1 LVVVGRVEWRRYEG
15 NDIEAVVAMMLN
27 REHPDSVQITPSQG
41 DGGVD
46 ILDRGAADDG
56 DVVYQVKRYSAP
68 LNAGQKGKIV
78 RSAKR
83 LLDSDA
89 GDPRWK
95 DLNVAVWRLVTPW
108 NPTPEAET
116 WLQESVGPYGVKVV
130 WDGLTLIDQLAAKYP
145 DVIDYYL
152 HGGRS
157 TIKAAYAEAMT
168 LMSLSTA
175 GEGDLPVSEVTERI
189 ERALGILDHDPHYLY
204 EVAFSRDE
212 PPEPPSRP
220 GLVMTYYRVDPTA
233 STWQTINVIA
243 RCAASADARP
253 ITLSGTLSVEGNPEF
268 AAAVKEFFEFGT
280 PFTSPEGAYS
290 ATIDAPG
297 GFGGEL
303 VDATIATIPAEGE
316 DLGSDTELRL
326 EILDPDGIVIAQA
339 DVDRTDRSSG
349 TAGIRVVLVETYGVF
364 ELTFRAN
371 LSNQTAH
378 MHLGLLSLEGIPISA
393 ALPAL
398 EFLAAFHH
406 PNTYR
411 ITVRHTP
418 SHLGATDKI
427 PEPLDP
433 TITERMRRLAKGLR
447 LLNDLQQH
455 TRTVITVPDL
465 SRYVEDQRKAWYL
478 VATILKGRPVIV
490 SAPEGSVFH
499 LVLPP
504 GTPAPTGSFAIR
516 MPLQAPIGTQLI
528 NFGTLLAEFTD
539 AELLAESE
547 SEDGQPVFAYMTPD
561 RKVRYLPDV
570 EAQEADSALTQS
582 RQATESLPVSRA
594 RSARS

>member
-1 LVVVGRVEWRRYEG
+1 MVGRVEWRRYEG
-15 NDIEAVVAMMLN
+15 DDVEAVVAMMLN
-27 REHPDSVQITPSQG
+27 REHRNSVRITPSQG

-46 ILDRGAADDG
+46 ILDRGAADGG

-78 RSAKR
+78 KSAKR
-83 LLDSDA
+83 LLDPDA

-130 WDGLTLIDQLAAKYP
+130 WDGLTLVDQLAAKYP

-157 TIKAAYAEAMT
+157 AIKAAYAEAMT
-168 LMSLSTA
+168 LMSLSTV
-175 GEGDLPVSEVTERI
+175 GEGDLTVLEVTERI
-189 ERALGILDHDPHYLY
+189 DRALGILDHDPHYFY
-204 EVAFSRDE
+204 EVAFGRGE
-212 PPEPPSRP
+212 PPEPTSRP
-220 GLVMTYYRVDPTA
+220 GLMMTHHRIDPTA
-233 STWQTINVIA
+233 STWQTIDVIA
-243 RCAASADARP
+243 RCAASAEERP
-253 ITLSGTLSVEGNPEF
+253 ITISGTLDVEGNPEF

-290 ATIDAPG
+290 ATVDAPG
-297 GFGGEL
+297 GLGGEV
-303 VDATIATIPAEGE
+303 VDGTIATSPAVGE

-349 TAGIRVVLVETYGVF
+349 TAGIRVVLAETHGVF
-364 ELTFRAN
+364 ELTFRAD

-378 MHLGLLSLEGIPISA
+378 MNLGLLSLEGIPISA

-427 PEPLDP
+427 PEALDP
-433 TITERMRRLAKGLR
+433 SMTEGMTRLAKGLR

-455 TRTVITVPDL
+455 TRTVITAPDL
-465 SRYVEDQRKAWYL
+465 SKYFEDQRKAWYL
-478 VATILKGRPVIV
+478 VATILKGRPVTV
-490 SAPEGSVFH
+490 TAPEGSVFH

-504 GTPAPTGSFAIR
+504 GAPAPTGSFAIR
-516 MPLQAPIGTQLI
+516 MPLQAPIGTRLI

-547 SEDGQPVFAYMTPD
+547 SEDGHPVFAYMTPD

-570 EAQEADSALTQS
+570 EAQEADSVSTQG
-582 RQATESLPVSRA
+582 RQAAKGVPASRA
-594 RSARS
+594 RSGRS